1 MISEILLANT
11 GQTASQILEEG
22 VLAQSAIAEAM
33 NNLWEEV
40 LGGGLYFAITR
51 LGVFFAVGTL
61 LLFVVQWAKAM
72 IDGDNPQSFSEMIW
86 PLIVIVLLANNG
98 AVLADGTRGLRNI
111 INETNLLLLETTSS
125 TVSLQSA
132 YQKVMGEVGA
142 EAAIKSVVSQC
153 SAIVDPQQQSDC
165 LNNAAAQA
173 QEIANSL
180 PTPPSSGLSQFIQAI
195 TNPVETG
202 MKAISSTFQL
212 AVRGWLIAF
221 GVAFQWVTEVSLLLT
236 GLLGPLA
243 VGASLLPVGA
253 KSIYA
258 WLIGFFSVGMVKICF
273 NIITGLV
280 ATMVVNADANDPMI
294 FAFATGLI
302 APILSLALAAGGGM
316 AVFNSLTSTASF
328 ILRKPF

>member
-1 MISEILLANT
+1 MR
-11 GQTASQILEEG
+11 
-22 VLAQSAIAEAM
+22 
-33 NNLWEEV
+33 
-40 LGGGLYFAITR
+40 Y
-51 LGVFFAVGTL
+51 
-61 LLFVVQWAKAM
+61 
-72 IDGDNPQSFSEMIW
+72 
-86 PLIVIVLLANNG
+86 
-98 AVLADGTRGLRNI
+98 I

-243 VGASLLPVGA
+243 VGASLLPVGT

-302 APILSLALAAGGGM
+302 APILSLVLAAGGGM

>member
-11 GQTASQILEEG
+11 GQTASQIMEEG

-236 GLLGPLA
+236 GLLGPL
-243 VGASLLPVGA
+243 
-253 KSIYA
+253 
-258 WLIGFFSVGMVKICF
+258 
-273 NIITGLV
+273 
-280 ATMVVNADANDPMI
+280 
-294 FAFATGLI
+294 
-302 APILSLALAAGGGM
+302 
-316 AVFNSLTSTASF
+316 
-328 ILRKPF
+328 